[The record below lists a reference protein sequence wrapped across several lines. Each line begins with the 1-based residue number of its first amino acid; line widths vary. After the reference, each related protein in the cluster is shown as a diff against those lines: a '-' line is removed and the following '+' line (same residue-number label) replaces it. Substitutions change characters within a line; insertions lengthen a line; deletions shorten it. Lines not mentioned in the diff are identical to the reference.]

1 MHVCTLNHGILFLS
15 KSLYSSSFHWVYK
28 YKYFFWW
35 GDICIKELFCFFIFW
50 KNLDIILFMEK
61 RNLIFENSSF
71 IGYVWWSLFHGIA
84 PMIWF
89 YPLNEL
95 EISGYE
101 AFVITILS
109 PIFTGIS
116 MLLQFSGTIHGLA
129 FWRVLSLVGVASFQA
144 PTTLIRLVMLA
155 SGCGTA
161 MLWFCGMIW
170 SKDPKER

>member
-1 MHVCTLNHGILFLS
+1 
-15 KSLYSSSFHWVYK
+15 
-28 YKYFFWW
+28 
-35 GDICIKELFCFFIFW
+35 
-50 KNLDIILFMEK
+50 
-61 RNLIFENSSF
+61 
-71 IGYVWWSLFHGIA
+71 VWWSLVHGIA

-101 AFVITILS
+101 TFVVTILS

-116 MLLQFSGTIHGLA
+116 MVLQFSGTIHGLA
-129 FWRVLSLVGVASFQA
+129 FWRVLSLVGIASFQA
-144 PTTLIRLVMLA
+144 PTTLIRLIMLA
-155 SGCGTA
+155 FGCGTA

>member
-1 MHVCTLNHGILFLS
+1 
-15 KSLYSSSFHWVYK
+15 
-28 YKYFFWW
+28 
-35 GDICIKELFCFFIFW
+35 
-50 KNLDIILFMEK
+50 MEK
-61 RNLIFENSSF
+61 RILIFEISSF
-71 IGYVWWSLFHGIA
+71 PGYVWWSLFYGIA

-101 AFVITILS
+101 AFVVTILS

-129 FWRVLSLVGVASFQA
+129 IWRVLSLVGVASFQA

-161 MLWFCGMIW
+161 MLWFCGMTW